1 MADAEE
7 FSRLFDLESYI
18 LHGTD
23 NASFPSRA
31 PDAPLADITKAFHG
45 RNQSLDDDQQTL
57 GSESSSSVGN
67 ISLFISCSRLFIFSS
82 QELQWIIRPLYGLL
96 LLQPCQI

>member
-7 FSRLFDLESYI
+7 FSRLFDLESFI

-31 PDAPLADITKAFHG
+31 PDMPLADITKAVLG
-45 RNQSLDDDQQTL
+45 RNQSLDDDIE
-57 GSESSSSVGN
+57 SETSSSVGN
-67 ISLFISCSRLFIFSS
+67 IYLFNSCLGLNIFSS
-82 QELQWIIRPLYGLL
+82 QELQ
-96 LLQPCQI
+96 QIVQLTT